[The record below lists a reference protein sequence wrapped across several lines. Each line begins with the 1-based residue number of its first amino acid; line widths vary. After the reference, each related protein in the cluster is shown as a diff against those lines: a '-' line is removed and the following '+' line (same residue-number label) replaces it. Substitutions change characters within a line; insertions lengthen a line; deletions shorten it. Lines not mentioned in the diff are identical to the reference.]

1 MPHIS
6 RPLVI
11 LALLLAAACSGVSSE
26 APAFEEA
33 PVQSHLGLEDHTAG
47 AVASA
52 SASAGDWYLPAKA
65 LDGDAATR
73 WISATRDGEWWQADL
88 GQVRTLSRIEFNA
101 GDAYAPAFTVGF
113 STDGVTFTSLPT
125 STGQLGTNVVEF
137 TARSARYVRIT
148 GLSRV
153 NSTWG
158 WCIYEIHFLGPLAST
173 LEDKTPGGVASASST
188 AGTYV
193 PALALDGDINT
204 RWISAS
210 RDGEW
215 WQIDLG
221 RARTVSRIELTNGG
235 SHAPTYRVGFSTDG
249 VTFQNLPDQTSTI
262 GKKTL
267 DFTERSARYVRITGL
282 TRADPTWGWT
292 LDEFRVYGP
301 AEGTTPPPVSVL
313 PKPLMPLA
321 PGSPFTTP
329 LPVSVPLHSASEQT
343 SFRSELRY
351 MLNASSVRVEQ
362 SQYSAA
368 LYIVYRNGDVYDTA
382 GRKKA
387 AGVPFIKPS
396 GGLTALNNGIEGRG
410 WPIASWM
417 KPDPGEGHMA
427 LYNPETGAY
436 GEFIG
441 AQVGTG
447 SMSYGYGGYIADA
460 RTSLGMSSQPN
471 PWWGGT
477 AFGLN
482 LMSFTITDH
491 EIRKA
496 VERYQ
501 AGDYENAYIPHL
513 IGYEAYRHHPNQWYY
528 PASKTDDMGS
538 IVPSWGVGGDP
549 NRLGNGTGVLRMGG
563 IFRLD
568 PSINVQT
575 QVRGDG
581 TAFGDMMARIIA
593 RTFQKHGA
601 TMTDQ
606 TEGGF
611 CLLAE
616 HVRKTD
622 GTYDTGAFSY
632 GSGAPWSYGAAW
644 LKPMML
650 QIIDNGWLQFVY
662 TGRNLETDTGGTAP
676 SGAYRPPQ

>member
-1 MPHIS
+1 VLS
-6 RPLVI
+6 
-11 LALLLAAACSGVSSE
+11 LLLAAA
-26 APAFEEA
+26 
-33 PVQSHLGLEDHTAG
+33 
-47 AVASA
+47 
-52 SASAGDWYLPAKA
+52 
-65 LDGDAATR
+65 AAAQT
-73 WISATRDGEWWQADL
+73 
-88 GQVRTLSRIEFNA
+88 
-101 GDAYAPAFTVGF
+101 
-113 STDGVTFTSLPT
+113 
-125 STGQLGTNVVEF
+125 
-137 TARSARYVRIT
+137 
-148 GLSRV
+148 
-153 NSTWG
+153 
-158 WCIYEIHFLGPLAST
+158 ST

-193 PALALDGDINT
+193 PALAIDGTTTT

-215 WQIDLG
+215 WQLDMG
-221 RARTVSRIELTNGG
+221 RTREVSRLVLINGG

-249 VTFQNLPDQTSTI
+249 ALFQYLPDQTSTV
-262 GKKTL
+262 GTKTL
-267 DFTERSARYVRITGL
+267 DFAVRQARYVRIIGL

-292 LDEFRVYGP
+292 IDEARVYGP
-301 AEGTTPPPVSVL
+301 PDTGNPPPTGL
-313 PKPLMPLA
+313 PAPLIPLA
-321 PGSPFTTP
+321 RGNPFTTP
-329 LPVSVPLHSASEQT
+329 LPASVPLHSASEQT
-343 SFRSELRY
+343 AFRSELRF

-387 AGVPFIKPS
+387 SAVPFIRPS
-396 GGLTALNNGIEGRG
+396 GGIAALNSGIEGRG
-410 WPIASWM
+410 WPVAWWM
-417 KPDPGEGHMA
+417 KPDPGEGHIA

-436 GEFIG
+436 GEFVY
-441 AQVGTG
+441 AVVGNG
-447 SMSYGYGGYIADA
+447 SLSYGYGGYIPDA
-460 RTSLGMSSQPN
+460 RVSQGMSTQPN
-471 PWWGGT
+471 PWWGGS

-482 LMSFTITDH
+482 FMSFVITDH

-501 AGDYENAYIPHL
+501 AGDYANAYIPHV

-538 IVPSWGVGGDP
+538 VVPSWGTGGDP
-549 NRLGNGTGVLRMGG
+549 NRLGNGLGVLRMGG

-593 RTFQKHGA
+593 RTLQKHGA

-606 TEGGF
+606 TEAGF

-622 GTYDTGAFSY
+622 GTYDTSAFSY
-632 GSGAPWSYGAAW
+632 GNGAPWEYGAAW

-650 QIIDNGWLQFVY
+650 QLIDNGWLQFVY
-662 TGRNLETDTGGTAP
+662 TGRNLETDTGGAP
-676 SGAYRPPQ
+676 PAGAYRPPR